1 MELVKMEDKTTSKDL
16 DAWIEQLNECKQLS
30 EPMVK
35 TLCEKVK
42 RGIFVQYLKIY
53 ISFIYL
59 CTFLCIRSTV
69 LSKILYFL
77 AGSKCWYIILTRH
90 LHNNNDAKLLQN
102 RNPSWK
108 FAVIFTQI
116 PKEKSSALVQS

>member
-59 CTFLCIRSTV
+59 CTFLCVRSTV
-69 LSKILYFL
+69 LSKILYF
-77 AGSKCWYIILTRH
+77 
-90 LHNNNDAKLLQN
+90 
-102 RNPSWK
+102 
-108 FAVIFTQI
+108 
-116 PKEKSSALVQS
+116 